1 MNHVFS
7 SRLTE
12 LRLKAG
18 LSQKQLAITLH
29 VSASTFSNY
38 ENGIYLPPLNKVYIL
53 ARELDCSLDYL
64 CGLSTVNV
72 PSRHWERPLNE
83 HMNFFRLVKLLISLK
98 DKELLELLR
107 YAEYLK
113 YKQKNDSY
121 LPEPQISLVADEP

>member
-1 MNHVFS
+1 MNHLFA

-12 LRLKAG
+12 LRLKSG
-18 LSQKQLAITLH
+18 FSQKQLAITLH

-38 ENGIYLPPLNKVYIL
+38 ENGIYLPPLNKVCNL
-53 ARELDCSLDYL
+53 AHELDCSLDYL
-64 CGLSTVNV
+64 CGLSKVNI

-83 HMNFFRLVKLLISLK
+83 HMNLYRLVKLLISLK

-113 YKQKNDSY
+113 YKREDGTY
-121 LPEPQISLVADEP
+121 LQEPPISLVAE